1 MAKNFFPIENSHF
14 NYSNVLIFAHTF
26 FILPWPV
33 LVSKLIY
40 PNLPESLQA
49 TSVILAILF
58 YPITLFLIFRKFHYE
73 IPADEIKMYSFA
85 KQNNLDFAIKCSCA
99 GKKGR
104 IFSEET
110 GEINVAF
117 RGRGE
122 LSVLE
127 FGQYIDKRKNSG
139 EEYQNII
146 FYTERELP
154 FEVQN

>member
-1 MAKNFFPIENSHF
+1 MQ
-14 NYSNVLIFAHTF
+14 L
-26 FILPWPV
+26 
-33 LVSKLIY
+33 
-40 PNLPESLQA
+40 
-49 TSVILAILF
+49 
-58 YPITLFLIFRKFHYE
+58 R
-73 IPADEIKMYSFA
+73 
-85 KQNNLDFAIKCSCA
+85 

-104 IFSEET
+104 IFSKET

-146 FYTERELP
+146 FYTEIELP